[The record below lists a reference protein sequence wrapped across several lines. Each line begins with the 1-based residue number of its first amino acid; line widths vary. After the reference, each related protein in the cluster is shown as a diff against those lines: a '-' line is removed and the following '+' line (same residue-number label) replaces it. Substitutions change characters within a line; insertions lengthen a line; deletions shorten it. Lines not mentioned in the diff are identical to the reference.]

1 MSTGRTIDFHA
12 HILHPEL
19 ASISQDKVVL
29 TGFGATPP
37 RPRPPGSRADAF
49 FQFMLRP
56 DLHVAEMDRRKI
68 DVHVLSSS
76 TVVQGTFWAAPD
88 EEPRLCAMMN
98 DAMNDWVLSYPDR
111 FVGTMVLP
119 FQNMRA
125 TLSEI
130 ERCRVRYGFRI
141 VNAPANVHDRYLGDP
156 SFNDYWR
163 VASEANLVT
172 FIHPDGV
179 RDPWFQ
185 RYSLWNSVGQ
195 PMEETK
201 VIASLIYE
209 GVLERHPGISIVISH
224 GGGYA
229 PLFMGRLDRNVTNM
243 PDSTVN
249 IRSFPSNYI
258 KRLSYDICVYDPA
271 ALARLIEHV
280 GADRLLL
287 GSDFPFGDPTAFD
300 LLDRVEGLSAEDR
313 QKITSGNA
321 SALLQTVKPSD

>member
-1 MSTGRTIDFHA
+1 MTTIDFHA

-19 ASISQDKVVL
+19 LSISQDKVVL

-37 RPRPPGSRADAF
+37 RPRPPGSRAHESI
-49 FQFMLRP
+49 QLMLRP
-56 DLHVAEMDRRKI
+56 DLHVAEMDRRNI

-88 EEPRLCAMMN
+88 EEPRLCAVMN
-98 DAMNDWVLSYPDR
+98 DAMNDWVKAHPDR
-111 FVGTMVLP
+111 FIGSMVLP
-119 FQNMRA
+119 FQNLPA
-125 TLSEI
+125 TLAEI
-130 ERCRVRYGFRI
+130 ERCRARYGFCV
-141 VNAPANVHDRYLGDP
+141 VNAPANVNGRYLGDP

-163 VASEANLVT
+163 VAAEAGLIT

-195 PMEETK
+195 PIEETK

-209 GVLERHPGISIVISH
+209 GVLERHPEIAIVISH

-249 IRSFPSNYI
+249 IQGFPSEYI
-258 KRLSYDICVYDPA
+258 RRMSYDICVYDPA
-271 ALARLIEHV
+271 ALSRLIEHV

-287 GSDFPFGDPTAFD
+287 GSDFPFGDPTAFH
-300 LLDRVEGLSAEDR
+300 LLDQVKGLSPEDR
-313 QKITSGNA
+313 QRITGGNA
-321 SALLQTVKPSD
+321 SALLQTVTSSH